1 VGITILIGI
10 LIWIF
15 AFVVPMGF
23 ILFVGAKFN
32 FQGKKR
38 YFIEEDEVGDDSP
51 DIIDELK
58 DVKSIEDALELA
70 DGVIDS
76 IIAEDE
82 SIDREKAYNKHTMS
96 ADFIDDMIDIE
107 GEPIIYRFKE
117 ATNAGK
123 EVVNG
128 ISIYISM
135 FVTAIILF
143 FPIILDMMFP
153 LVYQGVNVSV
163 MNAFNLIIL
172 IAFGFVLVDLI
183 KRLNSK
189 NTKHHY
195 SWAISENYF
204 IQVLAGTVDIGFD
217 KKDIWHVENTG
228 TELIFSLNIRN
239 PIITNSSSE
248 LYDRWDED
256 KFVMEDVINIDEV
269 YDILRDWLGQTG
281 Y

>member
-1 VGITILIGI
+1 MGITILIGI

-15 AFVVPMGF
+15 VFVVPMGF
-23 ILFVGAKFN
+23 ILFIGAKFS
-32 FQGKKR
+32 FQGEKR
-38 YFIEEDEVGDDSP
+38 YFIEEEEVEDDSP
-51 DIIDELK
+51 NIIDELK

-123 EVVNG
+123 EVING
-128 ISIYISM
+128 FSIYISI
-135 FVTAIILF
+135 FVASIIFMSPIVVDVVLLF
-143 FPIILDMMFP
+143 VYNEANMSSMNVLT
-153 LVYQGVNVSV
+153 LV
-163 MNAFNLIIL
+163 LL

-183 KRLNSK
+183 NRLNSK

-204 IQVLAGTVDIGFD
+204 IQVLDGMVDIGFD

-228 TELIFSLNIRN
+228 TELIFSLNVRN
-239 PIITNSSSE
+239 PIITNSSNE
-248 LYDRWDED
+248 LYDHWDED
-256 KFVMEDVINIDEV
+256 KFVMEDVIDIDDV
-269 YDILRDWLGQTG
+269 FDVLRDWLGQTG